1 MSAVTPVAD
10 PTPGSVPSG
19 DPSRLAELMVRVAR
33 LLLLQGI
40 TCNRIEGI
48 LEQIA
53 SRSGMP
59 AEINATPT
67 SVFLSLGGGQT
78 TLTRMVRANP
88 EAADYAKLGAL
99 LHVLDQIERRE
110 VDLTE
115 ASEQI
120 DKISGWAPR
129 YSTATRLVATMVLSG
144 ASALLLSMRWR
155 EIALALLLGMCSGA
169 VALPSRLREG
179 LREALPVLV
188 AAVTAFLI
196 FSAHRGGVPVH
207 PIPLLVAGLVSFL
220 PGLQMTAAMFE
231 LATGHWVAGSSRLI
245 AGATRLLLL
254 VLGAMTG
261 EQLAAAVVPLS
272 RAVVESGGGVHWG
285 WLLAP
290 GLAGLAFS
298 ILRSG
303 DARDSGWV
311 VAVCYLGILTAFFT
325 TPLLG
330 ATGGAFWGA
339 FSTALA
345 SNAIA
350 YRTRRPA
357 LVTLGPAILLLV
369 PGVLGFMSLSPVLA
383 GDMSETLWTL
393 LQVCLISVS
402 LSLGGLLASLLV
414 APPRQV

>member
-1 MSAVTPVAD
+1 
-10 PTPGSVPSG
+10 
-19 DPSRLAELMVRVAR
+19 MVRVAR

-48 LEQIA
+48 LEQLA
-53 SRSGMP
+53 SSAGLS

-67 SVFLSLGGGQT
+67 SVFLSLGDGRA
-78 TLTRMVRANP
+78 TLTRVVRANP
-88 EAADYAKLGAL
+88 QAPDYAKLGAL
-99 LHVLDQIERRE
+99 LRLLEKTERRE
-110 VDLTE
+110 VSLAT
-115 ASEQI
+115 ASTQVDEV
-120 DKISGWAPR
+120 SGWAPR
-129 YSTATRLVATMVLSG
+129 YGARMRLAATMVLSG
-144 ASALLLSMRWR
+144 SCALLLSMRWR
-155 EIALALLLGMCSGA
+155 EISLALFLGLCSGA
-169 VALPSRLREG
+169 VAIPKRFAEG
-179 LREALPVLV
+179 PREALPVLV
-188 AAVTAFLI
+188 AAAAGFLT
-196 FSAHRGGVPVH
+196 FSAQLSGVHVH

-220 PGLQMTAAMFE
+220 PGLQMTAATYE
-231 LATGHWVAGSSRLI
+231 LASGHWVAGSSRLI

-261 EQLAAAVVPLS
+261 EQLAAAVFPIS
-272 RAVVESGGGVHWG
+272 RAVVESGGGVDWG
-285 WLLAP
+285 WLIAP

-311 VAVCYLGILTAFFT
+311 VVVCYLGILTAYIV
-325 TPLLG
+325 TPVLG

-339 FSTALA
+339 FGIALA
-345 SNAIA
+345 SNALA

-369 PGVLGFMSLSPVLA
+369 PGVLGFMSLSPALA
-383 GDMSETLWTL
+383 GNMPETLWTL